1 MALGEFCAFFGLL
14 ALMTLL
20 FPLLEIII
28 IILSPQLYIKRVTP
42 IRQKTSGKPRDN
54 PYSRVGD
61 LKNTRRYTEEN
72 CFADAILW
80 ADVGNDL

>member
-42 IRQKTSGKPRDN
+42 IKQKPSDTPRQ
-54 PYSRVGD
+54 Y
-61 LKNTRRYTEEN
+61 EEN
-72 CFADAILW
+72 SFADAILW
-80 ADVGNDL
+80 ADGGNDL

>member
-1 MALGEFCAFFGLL
+1 MALGEICSFLGFLLFLGLI
-14 ALMTLL
+14 

-42 IRQKTSGKPRDN
+42 IKQKPSGKPRDN
-54 PYSRVGD
+54 PYSQVAD
-61 LKNTRRYTEEN
+61 LKNSRRYTEEN
-72 CFADAILW
+72 SFADAILW